1 MINNLIKSFQNFDDM
16 QFNYHLDKLRYK
28 WAKKLMLKIL
38 IFHISRNYNINTMY
52 CSREKVQLALIKR
65 MHLDYLF

>member
-38 IFHISRNYNINTMY
+38 IFHISKNYAINTMY
-52 CSREKVQLALIKR
+52 CSKEKVQLAIIKR

>member
-1 MINNLIKSFQNFDDM
+1 MINNLINSFQNFDSL

-28 WAKKLMLKIL
+28 FLKKAMIKLLVYY
-38 IFHISRNYNINTMY
+38 ISKNYAINTMY
-52 CSREKVQLALIKR
+52 CSKERVKLAIIKR

>member
-1 MINNLIKSFQNFDDM
+1 MINNLIKSFQNFDSL
-16 QFNYHLDKLRYK
+16 QFNYHLNKLRYR

-38 IFHISRNYNINTMY
+38 IFHISKNYNINTMY
-52 CSREKVQLALIKR
+52 CSKDRVESAIIKR